1 MIELSISSI
10 LAASAVTIA
19 NPSKSALKE
28 LGISKVDIG
37 ILSISPGFFVVKKAY
52 DWIKQ
57 KIRKNEKK
65 DRMYREIIQKQ
76 QAAINRQKEINRKL
90 EEELRKSK
98 ESNAQN
104 QQAIDRLRKQLQNL
118 EDVLTL
124 LAKAKAQAA

>member
-57 KIRKNEKK
+57 KIWKNEKK

-104 QQAIDRLRKQLQNL
+104 QQEIDRLRKQLQNL

>member
-19 NPSKSALKE
+19 NPSKSALDE
-28 LGISKVDIG
+28 LGISKVDLG
-37 ILSISPGFFVVKKAY
+37 ILYISSGLFVAKKAY

-57 KIRKNEKK
+57 KIRKNEEK

-90 EEELRKSK
+90 EEELRKAK

-104 QQAIDRLRKQLQNL
+104 QEEIDRLRKQLQNL
-118 EDVLTL
+118 EDVLSL
-124 LAKAKAQAA
+124 LEKAEAQAA

>member
-1 MIELSISSI
+1 
-10 LAASAVTIA
+10 
-19 NPSKSALKE
+19 
-28 LGISKVDIG
+28 
-37 ILSISPGFFVVKKAY
+37 
-52 DWIKQ
+52 
-57 KIRKNEKK
+57 
-65 DRMYREIIQKQ
+65 MYREIIQKQ

>member
-1 MIELSISSI
+1 
-10 LAASAVTIA
+10 
-19 NPSKSALKE
+19 
-28 LGISKVDIG
+28 
-37 ILSISPGFFVVKKAY
+37 
-52 DWIKQ
+52 
-57 KIRKNEKK
+57 
-65 DRMYREIIQKQ
+65 MYREIIQKQ

-104 QQAIDRLRKQLQNL
+104 QQEIDRLRKQLQNL